1 MYVLALTG
9 GLGSGKST
17 AAEVFADRGAV
28 VIDLDDVAKTLLDEA
43 PAVRDR
49 VIEEFG
55 PEVRRDDGTEVTV
68 IGYPARLVGATPA
81 SYRQA
86 PRVCQ
91 DTLEVLE
98 GGLVGTGPGRAGG
111 TGGARRAGGRRTTM
125 SSKTVAVLRAFHNPA
140 PQRANM
146 HRQRGRMG

>member
-86 PRVCQ
+86 PPRFAQ
-91 DTLEVLE
+91 DTLEVLKE
-98 GGLVGTGPGRAGG
+98 LWDWTRTSWRDWWRAACWGPP
-111 TGGARRAGGRRTTM
+111 
-125 SSKTVAVLRAFHNPA
+125 HDHE
-140 PQRANM
+140 Q
-146 HRQRGRMG
+146 